1 MEVLVR
7 QRGGLKASLTNFS
20 KYLTQVQAIEELS
33 GDQVIEFESR
43 LNNLENIV
51 LQRFYD
57 IQDKIETSCDEND
70 LEDEYSERFDF
81 ENKYY
86 CIIALAKATLNKY
99 KEAES
104 FEKKSNVS
112 ASSVVSDGQ
121 ATGDIYESLIHKN
134 ELISEVQRFHYLRS
148 SLTGEPAQLI
158 KGVEF
163 SSDNYSIA
171 WDMLVQ
177 RYNNDDML
185 VHNYVKNLFHME
197 PILKESSKSIRNM
210 LDSLSKNLRALN
222 QLQLPTEHW
231 DVLIVFLMASK
242 LDLVTEREW
251 VTFKSKRQGFPKIDD
266 FIKFLNYRLSIL
278 ETIEQ
283 SRCEKATESRGFK
296 KRHEVRS
303 FAVTDGSEKVQ
314 NCTLCSGQHFIQTCP
329 EFLKIPVSKRSEK
342 IISLRLCLNCLR
354 SGHMGRACRRAV
366 CKKCHSKHHH
376 LLHVDKEKS
385 QDSDVS
391 GNSNEAEKGE
401 VVAERKVSTIHSAR
415 NDISSVFLAT
425 AHVEVYDKDKNK
437 HTLRALLDNGAESS
451 FITEEACNR
460 LQIQRDKANLFV
472 NGINNAQSCISSKCE
487 VQIHSASSGFSINIV
502 CFVLPKIT
510 GTLPKYKMDISRLNI
525 PNGLQLADPWF
536 AEPQNIDILI
546 GSDCFWNVMC
556 RDQIPLGRNLP
567 VLQNTKFGWI
577 VSGPLGNA
585 KNRYINCNFT
595 QTIDSDPSH
604 FEIQQDLRRFW
615 ELEEF
620 AHERPK
626 MSDEETACENHFK
639 RNTRRAENGAFIV
652 KLPLKQ
658 YIEKLGE
665 TYEQAKRRFLNLE
678 KRLNAKPEFNN
689 DEHMNA
695 YELNTVTYGMAAASF
710 LAIRCIFQLA
720 DENQGIYPDI
730 ARIMKSDFYVDDLL
744 TGADTV
750 EGATRISEV
759 IFKILKQG
767 CFKLRKF
774 HSNEPKVLDWLETD
788 NDNLSKMVDLG
799 EREQTKTLGLM
810 WCPKSD
816 SLMYRVK
823 ELDSCDKVTKRTI
836 LSGSSKI
843 FDPLGLVA
851 PCVMQIKILLQ
862 SLWLENISWD
872 DALPGHI
879 VDRWN
884 AFKAEVNALNE
895 LVIDRHAFCR
905 GMTTY
910 EIHTFCDASEKA
922 YGGCVYVKSF
932 DENNG
937 NRVQLL
943 TAKGKVAPL
952 KTVTLPRLELCGAL
966 LAARLAQK
974 VSTALRCK
982 NIKKIFWTDST
993 IVLGWI
999 KTPPRKLKT
1008 FVGNRVS
1015 EIQDLAGTDEW
1026 RHVPTDSNPADLL
1039 SRGLKADEIRKAD
1052 IWWHG
1057 PKWLSGDEGH
1067 WPKKLSLDKNSLP
1080 DIRNTNVLVVR
1091 QNEKCDL
1098 FNRYSDLTKLIRI
1111 VALLYRFIQN
1121 CKANKIDRKMN
1132 PLTVLE
1138 INYSCNKLQLKQHI
1152 WSRWNKEYVT
1162 ELQQRCKWKSTQGEL
1177 KEGDMVIIKEDN
1189 LPPLKWKLGRVTSLH
1204 SGSDGVNRVATVKT
1218 QNGFV
1223 KRAFAK
1229 LCPLPVN

>member
-33 GDQVIEFESR
+33 GDQVIELETR
-43 LNNLENIV
+43 LNNLENVV
-51 LQRFYD
+51 LQRLYD

-86 CIIALAKATLNKY
+86 SIISLAKATLNKY

-112 ASSVVSDGQ
+112 ASSVVLDGQ
-121 ATGDIYESLIHKN
+121 ATGFVDSLQGIKLPTINLPNFDGTLENWLEFRDIYEWLIHKN

-266 FIKFLNYRLSIL
+266 FIKFLNSRLSIL

-329 EFLKIPVSKRSEK
+329 EFL
-342 IISLRLCLNCLR
+342 
-354 SGHMGRACRRAV
+354 H
-366 CKKCHSKHHH
+366 
-376 LLHVDKEKS
+376 
-385 QDSDVS
+385 DSDIS

-460 LQIQRDKANLFV
+460 LQIQREKANLFV

-487 VQIHSASSGFSINIV
+487 VQIHSASSGFSINIM

-525 PNGLQLADPWF
+525 PNGLQLADAWF
-536 AEPQNIDILI
+536 AEPQNINILI

-585 KNRYINCNFT
+585 KTRYINCNFT

-626 MSDEETACENHFK
+626 MSDEETACENNFK
-639 RNTRRAENGAFIV
+639 RNTRRAESGAFIV

-658 YIEKLGE
+658 DIEKLGE
-665 TYEQAKRRFLNLE
+665 TYDQAKRRFLNLE
-678 KRLNAKPEFNN
+678 KRLNAKP
-689 DEHMNA
+689 
-695 YELNTVTYGMAAASF
+695 
-710 LAIRCIFQLA
+710 
-720 DENQGIYPDI
+720 
-730 ARIMKSDFYVDDLL
+730 
-744 TGADTV
+744 
-750 EGATRISEV
+750 
-759 IFKILKQG
+759 
-767 CFKLRKF
+767 
-774 HSNEPKVLDWLETD
+774 
-788 NDNLSKMVDLG
+788 
-799 EREQTKTLGLM
+799 
-810 WCPKSD
+810 
-816 SLMYRVK
+816 
-823 ELDSCDKVTKRTI
+823 
-836 LSGSSKI
+836 
-843 FDPLGLVA
+843 
-851 PCVMQIKILLQ
+851 
-862 SLWLENISWD
+862 
-872 DALPGHI
+872 
-879 VDRWN
+879 
-884 AFKAEVNALNE
+884 
-895 LVIDRHAFCR
+895 
-905 GMTTY
+905 
-910 EIHTFCDASEKA
+910 
-922 YGGCVYVKSF
+922 
-932 DENNG
+932 
-937 NRVQLL
+937 
-943 TAKGKVAPL
+943 
-952 KTVTLPRLELCGAL
+952 
-966 LAARLAQK
+966 
-974 VSTALRCK
+974 
-982 NIKKIFWTDST
+982 
-993 IVLGWI
+993 
-999 KTPPRKLKT
+999 
-1008 FVGNRVS
+1008 
-1015 EIQDLAGTDEW
+1015 
-1026 RHVPTDSNPADLL
+1026 
-1039 SRGLKADEIRKAD
+1039 
-1052 IWWHG
+1052 
-1057 PKWLSGDEGH
+1057 
-1067 WPKKLSLDKNSLP
+1067 
-1080 DIRNTNVLVVR
+1080 
-1091 QNEKCDL
+1091 
-1098 FNRYSDLTKLIRI
+1098 
-1111 VALLYRFIQN
+1111 
-1121 CKANKIDRKMN
+1121 
-1132 PLTVLE
+1132 
-1138 INYSCNKLQLKQHI
+1138 
-1152 WSRWNKEYVT
+1152 
-1162 ELQQRCKWKSTQGEL
+1162 
-1177 KEGDMVIIKEDN
+1177 
-1189 LPPLKWKLGRVTSLH
+1189 
-1204 SGSDGVNRVATVKT
+1204 
-1218 QNGFV
+1218 
-1223 KRAFAK
+1223 
-1229 LCPLPVN
+1229 

>member
-20 KYLTQVQAIEELS
+20 KYLTQVQTIEELS
-33 GDQVIEFESR
+33 GDQVIELESR
-43 LNNLENIV
+43 LNNLENVV

-57 IQDKIETSCDEND
+57 VQDKIETSCDEND

-86 CIIALAKATLNKY
+86 SIISLAKATLNKY

-121 ATGDIYESLIHKN
+121 ATGFVDPLQGIKLPTINLPNFDGTLENWLEFRYIYESLIHKN

-376 LLHVDKEKS
+376 LLHVDKEKKS

-425 AHVEVYDKDKNK
+425 AHVEVFDKDKNK

-460 LQIQRDKANLFV
+460 LQIQREKANLFV

-658 YIEKLGE
+658 DIEKLGE
-665 TYEQAKRRFLNLE
+665 TYDQAKRRFLNLE
-678 KRLNAKPEFNN
+678 KRLNAKPEHKRLYCDFMQEYFSMGHMSKVEQQSSAKTYYMGHHGVYRDDSLTTALRVVFDASMPSSTGYSLNNLQMVGPTIQEDLVSILIRFRRHNFVVSADIAKMYRCVLVAEEDRALQRILWRFNN
-689 DEHMNA
+689 DEHLNA

-750 EGATRISEV
+750 ESATRISEV

-966 LAARLAQK
+966 LAARLAHK

-982 NIKKIFWTDST
+982 NIKKF
-993 IVLGWI
+993 
-999 KTPPRKLKT
+999 
-1008 FVGNRVS
+1008 
-1015 EIQDLAGTDEW
+1015 
-1026 RHVPTDSNPADLL
+1026 
-1039 SRGLKADEIRKAD
+1039 
-1052 IWWHG
+1052 
-1057 PKWLSGDEGH
+1057 SGQI
-1067 WPKKLSLDKNSLP
+1067 P
-1080 DIRNTNVLVVR
+1080 
-1091 QNEKCDL
+1091 Q
-1098 FNRYSDLTKLIRI
+1098 
-1111 VALLYRFIQN
+1111 
-1121 CKANKIDRKMN
+1121 
-1132 PLTVLE
+1132 
-1138 INYSCNKLQLKQHI
+1138 
-1152 WSRWNKEYVT
+1152 
-1162 ELQQRCKWKSTQGEL
+1162 
-1177 KEGDMVIIKEDN
+1177 
-1189 LPPLKWKLGRVTSLH
+1189 
-1204 SGSDGVNRVATVKT
+1204 
-1218 QNGFV
+1218 
-1223 KRAFAK
+1223 
-1229 LCPLPVN
+1229 